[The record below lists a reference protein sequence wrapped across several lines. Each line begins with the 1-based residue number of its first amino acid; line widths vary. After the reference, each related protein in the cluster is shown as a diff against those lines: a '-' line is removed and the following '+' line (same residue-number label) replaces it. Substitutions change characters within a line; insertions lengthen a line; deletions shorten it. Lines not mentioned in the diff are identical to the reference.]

1 MNERINPILF
11 DPATVPHVMLDATF
25 TDMMLLHFEVTRL
38 LSTYAQRRDR
48 SVRVTLT
55 IVENQPG
62 CSTDNE
68 RTRNIVEVPTL
79 LPANGS

>member
-1 MNERINPILF
+1 MSERMNQVLF
-11 DPATVPHVMLDATF
+11 DPLKVPHVMLDATF

-38 LSTYAQRRDR
+38 ISTYAQRRDR

-62 CSTDNE
+62 CTTDNE

-79 LPANGS
+79 LPAS